1 MSAGRGLEPEHPG
14 LAGLLCQP
22 QVVQPRNPVRC
33 SRPVHSAL
41 GDQKV
46 EVRMEVDPV
55 PKGLDGRDDA
65 RDEILP
71 RQGLEVDRKGFDR

>member
-1 MSAGRGLEPEHPG
+1 MVPVAGRGPEAEHPG
-14 LAGLLCQP
+14 LAGLLRQP
-22 QVVQPRNPVRC
+22 QVVQPRNPVEC

-46 EVRMEVDPV
+46 EVRRKIDPV
-55 PKGLDGRDDA
+55 PKGPRGRDDA

-71 RQGLEVDRKGFDR
+71 RRASK